1 MTGTAPDR
9 DELKDEVNARLS
21 GRPVVLVGMMG
32 AGKTTVGRRLAA
44 RLERHFVDSDEE
56 IERAAGMTIEEIFS
70 MRGEPE
76 FRAGEARVI
85 RRLLEGPPI
94 VLATGGGAMMNPETR
109 ALLKAKADTVWL
121 RADLAVIAE
130 RVARRDTRPLLRGKD
145 PLEVLTALAEARYPI
160 YGEAD
165 VTVDVGQGSHGQAVD
180 AIHKNLRRHWRQ
192 RRRAETQS

>member
-1 MTGTAPDR
+1 M
-9 DELKDEVNARLS
+9 
-21 GRPVVLVGMMG
+21 
-32 AGKTTVGRRLAA
+32 
-44 RLERHFVDSDEE
+44 
-56 IERAAGMTIEEIFS
+56 
-70 MRGEPE
+70 
-76 FRAGEARVI
+76 

-109 ALLKAKADTVWL
+109 ALLKERADTVWL

-145 PLEVLTALAEARYPI
+145 PLQVLTTLAEARYPI

-180 AIHKNLRRHWRQ
+180 AIHKNLRRHWRN
-192 RRRAETQS
+192 RRRAETRT

>member
-1 MTGTAPDR
+1 MRRRANPGPTRTIA
-9 DELKDEVNARLS
+9 
-21 GRPVVLVGMMG
+21 LVGLMG
-32 AGKTTVGRRLAA
+32 VGKSSVGRRLAN
-44 RLERHFVDSDEE
+44 RLRLPFADGDVE
-56 IERAAGMTIEEIFS
+56 IEAAAGMTVSEIFAAL
-70 MRGEPE
+70 GEAE

-121 RADLAVIAE
+121 RAD
-130 RVARRDTRPLLRGKD
+130 
-145 PLEVLTALAEARYPI
+145 PLEVLTTLAQARYPI

-165 VTVDVGQGSHGQAVD
+165 VAVDVGQGSHGQAVD

-192 RRRAETQS
+192 RRRTEIPQ